1 MFSRSEIMSAAWAM
15 YRRHFAARPSLTFK
29 LNRSDFGF
37 YLATAWR
44 NAKAAA
50 MTVAERRKEAIAN
63 QIEALSFKTLR
74 YDTAPM
80 RRALESQMSALP
92 A

>member
-1 MFSRSEIMSAAWAM
+1 M

-50 MTVAERRKEAIAN
+50 MTNAERRKDAIAS

-80 RRALESQMSALP
+80 RRALEGQMSALSV
-92 A
+92 